1 MRRNAVASLA
11 LVGAAVVLTVVL
23 LRVAHVTAPGSHERP
38 NASAPTA
45 VPKTTASVPTLAPPA
60 AGPEVVTR
68 HSSVTLPWDAKPT
81 PEPTEIEADEAP
93 TPQRGPA
100 LTPAVAECVAIRWS
114 SGMSPV
120 DIGHVMVEVHAENRC
135 GRDLDAM
142 EVWFEVAGYRHGELI
157 QTARGHLFDP
167 LWRDGE
173 GKAMIGLP
181 GSADW
186 YDRVDVRVAAAG
198 GM

>member
-1 MRRNAVASLA
+1 
-11 LVGAAVVLTVVL
+11 
-23 LRVAHVTAPGSHERP
+23 
-38 NASAPTA
+38 
-45 VPKTTASVPTLAPPA
+45 
-60 AGPEVVTR
+60 
-68 HSSVTLPWDAKPT
+68 
-81 PEPTEIEADEAP
+81 
-93 TPQRGPA
+93 
-100 LTPAVAECVAIRWS
+100 
-114 SGMSPV
+114 MSPV